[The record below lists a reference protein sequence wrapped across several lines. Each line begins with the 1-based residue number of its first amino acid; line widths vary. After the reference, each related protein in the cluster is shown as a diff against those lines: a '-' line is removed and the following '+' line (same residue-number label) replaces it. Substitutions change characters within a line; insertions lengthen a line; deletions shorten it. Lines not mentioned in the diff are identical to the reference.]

1 MNKQKVCVVYQSSTI
16 YIAPH
21 FFAITVTLTLM
32 NVCSQVSNILLISIS
47 NRYPKIVNRL
57 ENFEIRIYNL
67 EYLLF
72 ARLNTRYSV
81 DKKHKFALCPV
92 YIQ

>member
-57 ENFEIRIYNL
+57 ENFEIRIG
-67 EYLLF
+67 
-72 ARLNTRYSV
+72 
-81 DKKHKFALCPV
+81 
-92 YIQ
+92 IQFGISSFCATKYTL